1 MSGGKPFHWNF
12 PARFSLPASGTGADG
27 PSGDVARIDL
37 TGSGIDAGSHA
48 SDAARITQPGSRI
61 DADSHASD
69 AARITQPGSNIGG
82 DSQSSD
88 AARITPTGSRIGGSR
103 QANYLPSLLLYI
115 EASTNPLP
123 LDYGFI
129 AAPTTAS
136 LQHGH
141 VNPLPKETLHHG

>member
-1 MSGGKPFHWNF
+1 MMSGGKPFHWNF

-37 TGSGIDAGSHA
+37 TGSGIDAG
-48 SDAARITQPGSRI
+48 
-61 DADSHASD
+61 SHASD